1 MTQSI
6 WAFAFFV
13 LNTDKFAYSFT
24 FIDNDVCFLFVVTG
38 IFHAFWAFIKQIRNG
53 RETKRTVQIAIWDLD
68 HENWSLCS
76 V

>member
-38 IFHAFWAFIKQIRNG
+38 IFHAF
-53 RETKRTVQIAIWDLD
+53 
-68 HENWSLCS
+68 
-76 V
+76 